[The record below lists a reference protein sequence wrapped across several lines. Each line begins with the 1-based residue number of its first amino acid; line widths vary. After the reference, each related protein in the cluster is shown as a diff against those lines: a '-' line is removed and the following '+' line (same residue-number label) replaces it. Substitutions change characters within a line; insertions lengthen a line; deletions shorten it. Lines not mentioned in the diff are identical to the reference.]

1 MSNSLYNTT
10 INPKLLPA
18 LICLEADLF
27 FSTRLVDVIRAQ
39 GGQPIVV
46 ETPEAFVQ
54 AMNLHAAV
62 LALVD
67 LATEGDWAQAIAQCK
82 TQPETKQTPIYAFGS
97 HVDTETLRLAR
108 KAGADHAWARSKLME
123 ELVGLVARHI
133 NPPMETPAGWQDSP
147 SEAALHGIEAFN
159 AGDYFEQHEYFEEA
173 WKLEPR
179 PIREVYQGILQ
190 IGLAFLQI
198 ERGNWSGAVKMF
210 RRGLPRLR
218 SLPPVCQGIEIGKLS
233 AAANAIHAQLLQLGS
248 ARLAEFDRSQFPKI
262 EFANVD

>member
-67 LATEGDWAQAIAQCK
+67 LATEGDWAQAITQCK
-82 TQPETKQTPIYAFGS
+82 NQQETKQTPIYAFGS

-108 KAGADHAWARSKLME
+108 KAGADGAEKAHGLAQPPCTELKPLIRATISSSTNILKKPGSLSHARSASYIRAFCRSGWLFCRSNE
-123 ELVGLVARHI
+123 GTGRVRSRCFGVDCLVCAACPPFAR
-133 NPPMETPAGWQDSP
+133 E
-147 SEAALHGIEAFN
+147 
-159 AGDYFEQHEYFEEA
+159 
-173 WKLEPR
+173 
-179 PIREVYQGILQ
+179 
-190 IGLAFLQI
+190 
-198 ERGNWSGAVKMF
+198 
-210 RRGLPRLR
+210 LR
-218 SLPPVCQGIEIGKLS
+218 S
-233 AAANAIHAQLLQLGS
+233 AN
-248 ARLAEFDRSQFPKI
+248 
-262 EFANVD
+262 